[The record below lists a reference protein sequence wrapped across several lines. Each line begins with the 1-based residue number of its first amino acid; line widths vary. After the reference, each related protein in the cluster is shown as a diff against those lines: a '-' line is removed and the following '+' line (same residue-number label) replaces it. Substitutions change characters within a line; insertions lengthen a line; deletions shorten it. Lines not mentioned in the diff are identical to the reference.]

1 MTLPRIL
8 VVSLGGTIT
17 MTSSATGGIAPT
29 LTADHLIASVP
40 QLAQV
45 ATLEAITQF
54 SMPGASLSVQN
65 LADVAQ
71 LLHEKFATG
80 IDGAV
85 VVQGTDTIE
94 DTAFVLDMLTG
105 AGKPVVVT
113 GAMRG
118 PQAAGADGPANLLS
132 AVTVAADRRIA
143 ELGVVVVLND
153 EIHAARWV
161 QKSHTSLTSAFES
174 PGAGRVGIVAE
185 GRVEIFMRPARALP
199 TITSA
204 LDQPSRVAQISLGL
218 GEQGWLLPALS
229 GLGYTGV
236 IIEGMGAGHVPAA
249 AVDAISDLV
258 AQMPVVL
265 CSRVR
270 AGRVFTQT
278 YGFAGSEM
286 DLLKRGVIC
295 CGHLNSGK
303 ARLLLTLLQSTGT
316 AQDVIRAA
324 FKSTGGEIPI
334 Q

>member
-1 MTLPRIL
+1 MTLARIL
-8 VVSLGGTIT
+8 IVSLGGTIT
-17 MTSSATGGIAPT
+17 MTQSATGGIAPT

-45 ATLEAITQF
+45 ATLEAFTQF

-65 LADVAQ
+65 LADVAR
-71 LLHEKFATG
+71 LLREKFATG

-94 DTAFVLDMLTG
+94 DTAFVLDML
-105 AGKPVVVT
+105 AKHGKPVVVT

-118 PQAAGADGPANLLS
+118 PQAAGADGPANLLA
-132 AVTVAADRRIA
+132 AVTVAADRRVA

-174 PGAGRVGIVAE
+174 PGVGRIGIVAE
-185 GRVEIFMRPARALP
+185 GQVEIFMRPTRALP
-199 TITSA
+199 PIGSA

-229 GLGYTGV
+229 GLGYTGA

-249 AVDAISDLV
+249 AVDAISNLV
-258 AQMPVVL
+258 TQMPVVL

-295 CGHLNSGK
+295 CGHLSSAK
-303 ARLLLTLLQSTGT
+303 ARLLLTLLQSTGAT
-316 AQDVIRAA
+316 QDGIRAA
-324 FKSTGGEIPI
+324 FGETRYLPV
-334 Q
+334 